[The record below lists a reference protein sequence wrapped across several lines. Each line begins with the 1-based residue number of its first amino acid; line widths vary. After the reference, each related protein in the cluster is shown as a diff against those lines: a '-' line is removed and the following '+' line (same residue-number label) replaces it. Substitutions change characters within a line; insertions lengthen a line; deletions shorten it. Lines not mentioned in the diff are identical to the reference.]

1 MDKKTAQTKLAHLCS
16 RREYCVSDLQ
26 KKLVKWGLQ
35 ENNIFEIL
43 NSLQKENYINEE
55 RYAIA
60 FVKDKFRF
68 NHWGSVKIK
77 YALQQ
82 KQIPENFIAIALNE
96 IDEAECESLI
106 KKKIQDKKRTL
117 KADSDY
123 VLQQKVMKSL
133 MAKGFPYEKIKKLYS

>member
-1 MDKKTAQTKLAHLCS
+1 MDKKTALAKLARLCS
-16 RREYCVSDLQ
+16 RREYCLFDLQ
-26 KKLVKWGLQ
+26 QKLIKWNLQ
-35 ENNIFEIL
+35 EKDIFSVLEF
-43 NSLQKENYINEE
+43 LQKENYINEE
-55 RYAIA
+55 RFAIA

-82 KQIPENFIAIALNE
+82 KQISEKFIVIALNE

-106 KKKIQDKKRTL
+106 KKLIQDKKRTL

-123 VLQQKVMKSL
+123 LLQQKVMKSL